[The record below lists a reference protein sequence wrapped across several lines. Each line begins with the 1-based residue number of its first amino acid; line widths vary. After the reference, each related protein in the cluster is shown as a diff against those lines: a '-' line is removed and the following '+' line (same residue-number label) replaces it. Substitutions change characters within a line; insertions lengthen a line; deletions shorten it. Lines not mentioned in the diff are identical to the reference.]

1 MNMVD
6 RKLILDIPIPPGAT
20 KDQVAAHIKEILLA
34 TSDLHIAHGGSGL
47 KIDNVFVTQHKPYC
61 NARGE

>member
-34 TSDLHIAHGGSGL
+34 TSDLHIAHFTSRMA
-47 KIDNVFVTQHKPYC
+47 DQD
-61 NARGE
+61 

>member
-34 TSDLHIAHGGSGL
+34 TSDLATSDLHIAHFTSRMA
-47 KIDNVFVTQHKPYC
+47 DQD
-61 NARGE
+61 